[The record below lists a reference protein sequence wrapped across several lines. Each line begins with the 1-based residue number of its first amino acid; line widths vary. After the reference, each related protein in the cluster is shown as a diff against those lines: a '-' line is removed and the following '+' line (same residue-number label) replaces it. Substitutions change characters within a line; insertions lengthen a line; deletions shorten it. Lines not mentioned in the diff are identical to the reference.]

1 MRTDIKF
8 DSGSFTPSFTSS
20 IPQYTM
26 DWTWEREDDYALY
39 GSVRLPETNG
49 LRSLENGIGVRIPFR
64 SSTKKVNVS
73 FIVSDSEGG
82 SSLINNRTNNP
93 IFGLLDVS
101 GDQVQASYLP
111 VYSMDGEYRITM
123 KNGDIYLS
131 DYEERDL
138 AMIESMEQNKR
149 FLLECTP
156 GNLYQYPTTGVG
168 IFRYLNSN
176 LRSSGLAE
184 RIKQQFN
191 ADKMIVQEAVINQ
204 EENSISIVAEEI

>member
-1 MRTDIKF
+1 
-8 DSGSFTPSFTSS
+8 
-20 IPQYTM
+20 
-26 DWTWEREDDYALY
+26 
-39 GSVRLPETNG
+39 
-49 LRSLENGIGVRIPFR
+49 
-64 SSTKKVNVS
+64 
-73 FIVSDSEGG
+73 
-82 SSLINNRTNNP
+82 
-93 IFGLLDVS
+93 
-101 GDQVQASYLP
+101 
-111 VYSMDGEYRITM
+111 M